1 MIRIPQA
8 EGIDRMLEQLHLL
21 EGAEYARHVERIA
34 RRAEFHLLEGEANIF
49 VAGGEGDDDFTNQL
63 NAARKAVA
71 LGYKVFILPNPKGI
85 RTPDF
90 IFERKGTY
98 RIYDLKTIS
107 GKASVDNRLK
117 ESVGQTNRVI
127 LNMTTDYKAGKLAR
141 SIMRYF
147 ERYSDGIEVVVF
159 RGNKKISI
167 TRQTVA
173 DKNFVVTFSKKYY
186 K

>member
-1 MIRIPQA
+1 MEELLNDITQ
-8 EGIDRMLEQLHLL
+8 MLAQLHVLT
-21 EGAEYARHVERIA
+21 GAEYSRQVERIA
-34 RRAEFHLLEGEANIF
+34 RRAEFHLLEGETNIF
-49 VAGGEGDDDFTNQL
+49 VVGGEKDDDFINQL

-71 LGYKVFILPNPKGI
+71 QGYKVFILPNPKGI

-90 IFERKGTY
+90 IFERKGTF

-117 ESVGQTNRVI
+117 ESIGQTNRVI
-127 LNMTTDYKAGKLAR
+127 LNITTDYKAGKLAR
-141 SIMRYF
+141 SIMSYF
-147 ERYSDGIEVVVF
+147 EKYGDGIEVVVF
-159 RGNKKISI
+159 RGSKKISI